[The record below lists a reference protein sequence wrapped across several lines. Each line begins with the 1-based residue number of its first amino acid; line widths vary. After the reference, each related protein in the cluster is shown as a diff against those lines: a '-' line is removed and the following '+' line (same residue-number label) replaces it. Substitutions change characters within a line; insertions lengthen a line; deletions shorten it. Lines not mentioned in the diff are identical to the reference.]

1 MENATTVFANYAH
14 ILLALAFALA
24 VCLAFA
30 LGVLFQ
36 KVRTLRAIKDARQ
49 DALKK
54 SRATLGGQA
63 AEQLAPFLPNF
74 PCNPAD
80 VRFVGKP
87 VDFVGFP
94 GAAEGKA
101 ICEVLIIEVKSGTS
115 RLSERERQIKA
126 AVESGRVRYVEY
138 RV

>member
-1 MENATTVFANYAH
+1 MENATTVFENYAN
-14 ILLALAFALA
+14 ILLVLAFALT
-24 VCLAFA
+24 VCLAFG

-36 KVRTLRAIKDARQ
+36 KVRTYSIIKKARQ
-49 DALKK
+49 DAIKK

-63 AEQLAPFLPNF
+63 AEQLAPFLPGF

-94 GAAEGKA
+94 GAAEGKP
-101 ICEVLIIEVKSGTS
+101 IRELLVIEVKSGTS

-126 AVESGRVRYVEY
+126 AVENGHVRYVEY

>member
-1 MENATTVFANYAH
+1 MENATAALTNYTH
-14 ILLALAFALA
+14 ILLPIAFALA

-36 KVRTLRAIKDARQ
+36 KVRTLRTIKDARQ

-54 SRATLGGQA
+54 SRATLGGLA
-63 AEQLAPFLPNF
+63 SEQLAPFLPNF

-94 GAAEGKA
+94 GAAEGKP
-101 ICEVLIIEVKSGTS
+101 IREVLIIEVKSGSS

-126 AVESGRVRYVEY
+126 AVESGNVRYVEY
-138 RV
+138 RI